1 MEVKLTYNRADI
13 AEYYGEEAA
22 NAYTDDQLS
31 VPVTDY
37 TVSSV
42 NTSILDSVQYIIV
55 NVVRAG
61 KTYHAI
67 FPITVHS
74 KAVTSIELE
83 NPKRIISRAIRP
95 LIFRALRLR
104 QITATPSP
112 NTSPITRS
120 THRHLTRSF
129 TT

>member
-55 NVVRAG
+55 STG
-61 KTYHAI
+61 KSRQKYIHNI
-67 FPITVHS
+67 LITVHS
-74 KAVTSIELE
+74 W
-83 NPKRIISRAIRP
+83 R
-95 LIFRALRLR
+95 
-104 QITATPSP
+104 
-112 NTSPITRS
+112 
-120 THRHLTRSF
+120 
-129 TT
+129 